1 MTIRALFFDLDET
14 IAADDALNLA
24 LAGELA
30 AEAGA
35 AHGFEPARLVGALD
49 AASSALWDR
58 GPAAD
63 YAMRIGISPWEG
75 LWGPFGPNAEPSL
88 AALHAFVPG
97 YRAAAWR
104 EALAACGVAEPEAA
118 GALERRFA
126 EERRARQSAYPWSA
140 AVLAELRPR
149 YRLGMITNGAPDLQ
163 RLKLAGTGLADQF
176 DPVVVSGELG
186 AGKPEP
192 AIFAHALALAE
203 AAPDEAVMIGD
214 SWHRDIAGATGA
226 HWRAAIWINP
236 ASAPPPSHGAHP
248 GVLLAPDL
256 RAVPALLAGL
266 E

>member
-24 LAGELA
+24 LARELA
-30 AEAGA
+30 A
-35 AHGFEPARLVGALD
+35 AHGLDPERLLGALD
-49 AASSALWDR
+49 AAASALWDR
-58 GPAAD
+58 GPAAE

-75 LWGPFGPNAEPSL
+75 LWGPFGPSADPML

-104 EALAACGVAEPEAA
+104 EALAACGITSSEVA
-118 GALERRFA
+118 GALERHFA
-126 EERRARQSAYPWSA
+126 EERRARQAAYPWSA

-163 RLKLAGTGLADQF
+163 RLKLAGTGLAEMF

-192 AIFAHALALAE
+192 EIFARALVLAG

-226 HWRAAIWINP
+226 RWRAAIWINP
-236 ASAPPPSHGAHP
+236 AAAPPPAHGERP
-248 GVLLAPDL
+248 SVLVATDL
-256 RAVPALLAGL
+256 RAVPALVTALG
-266 E
+266 

>member
-14 IAADDALNLA
+14 IAADDALNRTLVQ
-24 LAGELA
+24 ELA
-30 AEAGA
+30 VEVAP
-35 AHGFEPARLVGALD
+35 AHGFAPERLLGALD

-58 GPAAD
+58 GPAAA

-75 LWGPFGPNAEPSL
+75 LWGPFAPSADPML

-104 EALAACGVAEPEAA
+104 DALAACGVTAPEVA

-126 EERRARQSAYPWSA
+126 AARAARQAAYPWSA

-163 RLKLAGTGLADQF
+163 RLKLAGSGLAGLF
-176 DPVVVSGELG
+176 DPLVVSGDLG

-192 AIFAHALALAE
+192 AIFAHALALAG

-214 SWHRDIAGATGA
+214 SWHRDITGA
-226 HWRAAIWINP
+226 IGAHLRAAIWIDS
-236 ASAPPPSHGAHP
+236 AGAPPPGHGDHP
-248 GVLLAPDL
+248 GLFVAPDL
-256 RAVPALLAGL
+256 RAVPALLAAL
-266 E
+266 A